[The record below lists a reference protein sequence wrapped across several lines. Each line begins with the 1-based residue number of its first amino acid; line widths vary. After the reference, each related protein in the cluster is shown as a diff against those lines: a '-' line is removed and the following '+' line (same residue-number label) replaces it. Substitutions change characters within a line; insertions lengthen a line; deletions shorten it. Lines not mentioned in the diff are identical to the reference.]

1 MNQYLTVKEA
11 AEYLRLSKPT
21 LDKFR
26 HFGGGPEFI
35 RVTARAIRYERRAL
49 DAWMNERRQTAC
61 ADYRAD
67 AAA

>member
-26 HFGGGPEFI
+26 HFGGGPEYI
-35 RVTARAIRYERRAL
+35 LVTARAVRYERATL
-49 DAWMNERRQTAC
+49 DAWMAARRQTSC
-61 ADYRAD
+61 ADYRD
-67 AAA
+67 GAAA